1 MTTGTFVLPQWTEG
15 SLFPSP
21 LGTLYY
27 NDSTT
32 PVDLTNAST
41 ITGMI
46 RNSAGV
52 TRDIEGTLTVS
63 GTPTLGQVLWTLH
76 ADDVV
81 GGRCEVQ
88 ITVAFS
94 SGQTPTNTFI
104 ADWYVER
111 KLVVSA

>member
-1 MTTGTFVLPQWTEG
+1 MTTGTFVLPDWTEG

-21 LGTLYY
+21 LITLYY

-32 PVDLTNAST
+32 VVDLTNAGA
-41 ITGMI
+41 ITGKI

-52 TRDIEGTLTVS
+52 VRDIEGTLAVN

-94 SGQTPTNTFI
+94 SGQTPTRTFR

-111 KLVVSA
+111 AIA

>member
-1 MTTGTFVLPQWTEG
+1 MSDFVLQDWTEG

-21 LGTLYY
+21 LITLYY

-32 PVDLTNAST
+32 PVDLTNAGA
-41 ITGMI
+41 ITGKI

-52 TRDIEGTLTVS
+52 TRNIAGTLAVS

-94 SGQTPTNTFI
+94 SGQTPTRTFR
-104 ADWYVER
+104 ADWRVER
-111 KLVVSA
+111 ALA

>member
-1 MTTGTFVLPQWTEG
+1 MTTGTFTLPDWTEG

-21 LGTLYY
+21 LCTLYY

-32 PVDLTNAST
+32 VVDLTNAGA
-41 ITGMI
+41 ITGKI
-46 RNSAGV
+46 RTSAGV
-52 TRDIEGTLTVS
+52 TRNIAGTLAVDDAED
-63 GTPTLGQVLWTLH
+63 GTILWTLH

-94 SGQTPTNTFI
+94 SGQTPARTFR
-104 ADWYVER
+104 ADWFIER
-111 KLVVSA
+111 ALVDSE